1 MRRKKKKGAEL
12 LGYTVVDP
20 PTVIATHL
28 TEVIKKHSH
37 ELMGRQH
44 VQMLLDNVRKTN
56 PVLVDEV
63 VPKVIPLGKLQ
74 KVLINLLKENIS
86 IRDMI
91 TIIETLGDYGAITD
105 DTDLL
110 TEYVRQSLKRVITKK
125 FVPDNN
131 KLRVITIDPA
141 LEQLILSSIQQT
153 EHGSYLNIEPQT
165 VQKIIGN
172 MKKAADKIVS
182 LGIAPIVLTA
192 PVVRQHLKKIT
203 EQVIPDLIVLS
214 FSELEHGVEI
224 QSDSV
229 VTA

>member
-1 MRRKKKKGAEL
+1 
-12 LGYTVVDP
+12 
-20 PTVIATHL
+20 
-28 TEVIKKHSH
+28 
-37 ELMGRQH
+37 
-44 VQMLLDNVRKTN
+44 
-56 PVLVDEV
+56 
-63 VPKVIPLGKLQ
+63 
-74 KVLINLLKENIS
+74 
-86 IRDMI
+86 
-91 TIIETLGDYGAITD
+91 
-105 DTDLL
+105 
-110 TEYVRQSLKRVITKK
+110 
-125 FVPDNN
+125 
-131 KLRVITIDPA
+131 
-141 LEQLILSSIQQT
+141 
-153 EHGSYLNIEPQT
+153 